1 LPGGARLRDTSPK
14 RCFSLGRKFLLVGL
28 ERHEN
33 QIKMINGSKEDTVQ
47 ARCRILLK
55 QERACMLF
63 IINNLSGHGFF
74 VA

>member
-1 LPGGARLRDTSPK
+1 M
-14 RCFSLGRKFLLVGL
+14 FSLGRKFLLVGL

-33 QIKMINGSKEDTVQ
+33 EIKMINGSKEDPVQ

-55 QERACMLF
+55 QERACILLV
-63 IINNLSGHGFF
+63 INSLAGHGFF